1 MTGERMRAFD
11 DPVDLIVYML
21 EKARSIALLKTLEDL
36 SDVVFSD
43 HWFLLYIRQRPVRW
57 TCSEGSRATL
67 MRTRVRARGKVAVI
81 IGFSLL
87 WSKDCSWRNI
97 KNTDCWPFNVLT
109 FTRVQY
115 PHCIA
120 VHPRSRRRWRTAIWS
135 DSLPFGAWH
144 RLDFIPVAL
153 GGPFFARNILVVL

>member
-1 MTGERMRAFD
+1 SFD

-57 TCSEGSRATL
+57 TCSEGSHA
-67 MRTRVRARGKVAVI
+67 TRVRARGKVAVI
-81 IGFSLL
+81 PGFSLL

-97 KNTDCWPFNVLT
+97 KNTDRWPFDVLT
-109 FTRVQY
+109 FTRV
-115 PHCIA
+115 HIA

-153 GGPFFARNILVVL
+153 GGPFFARNILTDL